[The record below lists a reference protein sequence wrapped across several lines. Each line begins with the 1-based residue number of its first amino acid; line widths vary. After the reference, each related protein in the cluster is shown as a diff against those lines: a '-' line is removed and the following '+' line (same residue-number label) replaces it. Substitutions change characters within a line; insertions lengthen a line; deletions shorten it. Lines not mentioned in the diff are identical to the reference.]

1 MSNDF
6 DSLQC
11 FLIENSDV
19 RGELVRLDRTWQTI
33 LARHDYPPRLRE
45 LLGEISAATALLG
58 STLKFDG
65 SLIVQ
70 MQGNGPV
77 RLLVVECS
85 ATGAMRATAKWRG
98 VPEHGSLRDLVG
110 DGKLVITIDPR
121 KGRERYQGIVAIEGD
136 SVAAA
141 LERYLQQSEQL
152 ATRLWLATS
161 ENTAAGLL
169 LQRLPSA
176 KPYDDAGENWNRVVT
191 LADTVTGGELLR
203 LNQRELLYRLFH
215 EEDVRVFDPVP
226 LHFACS
232 CSRERVVRALRIVG
246 YDELQQVL
254 REQGSLSVDCEFC
267 NEHYEFDKVDVE
279 QVFAA
284 AVTTEAAPT
293 QH

>member
-1 MSNDF
+1 MSNNI
-6 DSLQC
+6 DSLQR

-19 RGELVRLDRTWQTI
+19 RGELVRLDETWQTI
-33 LARHDYPPRLRE
+33 LAKHDYPPRVRG

-77 RLLVVECS
+77 SLLVVECGS
-85 ATGAMRATAKWRG
+85 DGAMRATAKWHD
-98 VPEHGSLRDLVG
+98 VPADGSLGDLVG

-121 KGRERYQGIVAIEGD
+121 RGRERYQGIVAIEGD
-136 SVAAA
+136 TIAGA

-161 ENTAAGLL
+161 DTTAAGLL
-169 LQRLPSA
+169 LQRLPA
-176 KPYDDAGENWNRVVT
+176 ARHGDDADENWNRAVM
-191 LADTVTGGELLR
+191 LADTVTGDELLR
-203 LNQRELLYRLFH
+203 LGQHELLYRLFH
-215 EEDVRVFDPVP
+215 EEDVRVFDPAP

-254 REQGSLSVDCEFC
+254 REQGSVSVNCEFC